1 MDQNGPAPSMK
12 QGKILVEGTSHEQ
25 GEALTTM
32 PGPCLTPLREDA
44 PPTVSLDT
52 PVTYLG
58 IYVTEGLRAVAP
70 HSTTQVNMELR
81 EQK

>member
-1 MDQNGPAPSMK
+1 MDQNGPAPRMK
-12 QGKILVEGTSHEQ
+12 QGKILVKVTSHEQ
-25 GEALTTM
+25 GEALATM

-44 PPTVSLDT
+44 PPTASLDT
-52 PVTYLG
+52 PATYLG
-58 IYVTEGLRAVAP
+58 IYVTEGLRAVVP

>member
-1 MDQNGPAPSMK
+1 MK
-12 QGKILVEGTSHEQ
+12 QGKILVKVTSHEQ
-25 GEALTTM
+25 GEALAIM

-44 PPTVSLDT
+44 PPTASLDT
-52 PVTYLG
+52 PATYLG